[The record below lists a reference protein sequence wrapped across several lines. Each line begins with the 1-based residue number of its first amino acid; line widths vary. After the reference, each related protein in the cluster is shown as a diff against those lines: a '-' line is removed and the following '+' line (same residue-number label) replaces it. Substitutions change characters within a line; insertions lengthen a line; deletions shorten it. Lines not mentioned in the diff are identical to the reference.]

1 MELELFNQDK
11 FNHAVKLAETL
22 AKSTIV
28 PQHFRGKGADVFA
41 AIVLGSEL
49 GFSPMQSLNAIV
61 MIQGNATMKAQT
73 QLALVRAKCPKAI
86 IKINVDEEKKI
97 AVCEVKR
104 DENDFGYTATWDMN
118 KAKLMGLACR
128 DNWIKQPTTMLRWRA
143 LSEALRTVFPDVL
156 QGLYATEE
164 LEELPPIKNEEQPFA
179 ITITKEDMDKDFPIP
194 DHEKVVGDLYRIQNG
209 KFRQKQLKDI
219 SPEELEEYLTDL
231 ELRKTP
237 KQWEVELAEVLKT
250 YLEMIGA

>member
-1 MELELFNQDK
+1 MELQLFDQDK

-61 MIQGNATMKAQT
+61 MIQGNATLKAQT

-86 IKINVDEEKKI
+86 IKIEIDEEKKT
-97 AVCEVKR
+97 ARCLAKR
-104 DENDFGYTATWDMN
+104 DESDFGYEAFWDMN
-118 KAKLMGLACR
+118 KAKAMGLSGR

-164 LEELPPIKNEEQPFA
+164 LEELPPIRSEEQPFA
-179 ITITKEDMDKDFPIP
+179 ITLTKEDLDNDFPILP
-194 DHEKVVGDLYRIQNG
+194 EEKEVGPNYRIQNG
-209 KFRQKQLKDI
+209 KFRSKQFKDI
-219 SPEELEEYLTDL
+219 SPEDLESYYDTL
-231 ELRKTP
+231 ELRANK
-237 KQWEVELAEVLKT
+237 KSWEIDLMNTIKE
-250 YLEMIGA
+250 YLETL